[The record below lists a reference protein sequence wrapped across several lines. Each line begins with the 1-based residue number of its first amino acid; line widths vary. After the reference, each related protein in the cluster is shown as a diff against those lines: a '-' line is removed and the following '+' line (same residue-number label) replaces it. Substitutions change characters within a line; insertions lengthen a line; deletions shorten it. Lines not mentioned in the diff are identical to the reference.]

1 MGFAS
6 EFGHVANQVE
16 SRIAPVN
23 YVTWALLPAFF
34 GVILVF
40 IILLIWRPKFTGTYN
55 YRSCNG
61 DKNDSG
67 RTCQDR
73 VGQNSIKNTI
83 IILIMFLAIP
93 SVFAGIGYK
102 VGFFI
107 NNPRLGSG
115 IWATQQIGQAF
126 N

>member
-6 EFGHVANQVE
+6 EFGQVADQVE

-23 YVTWALLPAFF
+23 YVVWALLPALF
-34 GVILVF
+34 GIILVF
-40 IILLIWRPKFTGTYN
+40 IILLVWRPKFSGTFK
-55 YRSCNG
+55 YRSC
-61 DKNDSG
+61 DKDGKNCKDEIG
-67 RTCQDR
+67 K
-73 VGQNSIKNTI
+73 NSVKNLI
-83 IILIMFLAIP
+83 IILLMFLFIP
-93 SVFAGIGYK
+93 GSFAGIGYK
-102 VGFFI
+102 VGFFV